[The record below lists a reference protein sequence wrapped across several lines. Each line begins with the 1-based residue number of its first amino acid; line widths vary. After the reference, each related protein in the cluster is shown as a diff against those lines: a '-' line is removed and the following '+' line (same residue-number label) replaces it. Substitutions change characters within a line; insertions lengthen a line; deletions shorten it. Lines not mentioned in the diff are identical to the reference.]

1 MIGWFKKLLF
11 IYTKRNSV
19 ITKIYGKI
27 YEDIRIDES
36 YWNNPTFA
44 TDVP

>member
-1 MIGWFKKLLF
+1 MIDETQLSNRK
-11 IYTKRNSV
+11 T
-19 ITKIYGKI
+19 

-36 YWNNPTFA
+36 YRNNPKFA